1 MVQVTARI
9 LAIVGILTLQAYAVP
24 VSKHSIESSSSLS
37 FEVPTVASNSSII
50 AEVQLQR
57 LAEIARGIALS
68 RVTHASG
75 QHEKCTQ
82 QTIRVRRD
90 WRAFTRKEKKAY
102 INSVLCL
109 RELPSI
115 TPPDLAPG
123 AKSRYDDFVVTHINQ
138 TQIIHYTVC
147 LSCKICYRF

>member
-9 LAIVGILTLQAYAVP
+9 LAIVGIIALQTYAIP
-24 VSKHSIESSSSLS
+24 TSKHTFENSSSLS
-37 FEVPTVASNSSII
+37 FDVPTVASTSSAK

-68 RVTHASG
+68 RVTHTSN

-90 WRAFTRKEKKAY
+90 WRTFTRQEKKAY

-109 RELPSI
+109 RDLPSI

-147 LSCKICYRF
+147 RSFNVYYRT